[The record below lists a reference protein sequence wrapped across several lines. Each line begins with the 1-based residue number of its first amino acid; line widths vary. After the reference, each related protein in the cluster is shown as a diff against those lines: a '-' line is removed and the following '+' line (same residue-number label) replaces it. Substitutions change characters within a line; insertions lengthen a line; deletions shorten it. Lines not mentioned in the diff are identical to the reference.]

1 MPQSEAMRAIFVWE
15 EPPCDHNLRRLGPLG
30 GGGGESCD
38 KNPRRLRPFLVPPRI
53 FLTAA
58 GARLRSAAL
67 STPSAT
73 CPAPPK
79 RLDKKR
85 LNISLENDCGRGE
98 GGEGERPRTSLE
110 NGCGRRGMGKTAV
123 AAWWGTGKTAV
134 AAGSTCPRS
143 AASRKTAAAA
153 RTGSAASG
161 CFGFG
166 GTQPSCLTRHWNAFQ
181 SSHCRLEKR

>member
-123 AAWWGTGKTAV
+123 AA
-134 AAGSTCPRS
+134 GSTCPRS